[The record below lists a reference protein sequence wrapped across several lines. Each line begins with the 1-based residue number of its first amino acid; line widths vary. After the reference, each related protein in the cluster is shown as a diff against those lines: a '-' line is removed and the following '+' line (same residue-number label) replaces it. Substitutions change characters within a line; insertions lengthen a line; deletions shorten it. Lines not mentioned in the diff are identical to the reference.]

1 MKANRWLCLLLAICL
16 VFTLA
21 ACGGGG
27 GGSGSDDPSGGG
39 GGGGGPEEPVIPPSD
54 NYLCFTANADS
65 CSISTNIIGSLTTT
79 PSLEY
84 STDKENW
91 EPFIINATTVDLAN
105 TGNKIYIRA
114 TNSNASFSGSEGWI
128 SFVISGS
135 VSASGNIMSLL
146 EKYCRTLSVP
156 AYAFRFLFNCCS
168 LTTAPELPAT
178 NLAES
183 CYRSMFMFC
192 DHLTTAPE
200 LPATTLA
207 ESCYASMFICCD
219 HLTTAPELPATTLVK
234 SCYNSMFQSCSSL
247 TTAPELPATT
257 LAKTCYESMFNGC
270 SSLTTAPALPAIT
283 LADSC
288 YYSMFNG
295 CYNLNSITV
304 YFTTWNDA
312 TYNWVNGVS
321 ATGTFTCPSILPD
334 EVDDAYKS
342 KKPLGW
348 TMVPF

>member
-1 MKANRWLCLLLAICL
+1 MAICL

-27 GGSGSDDPSGGG
+27 GGSDDPSGGGGGG

-91 EPFIINATTVDLAN
+91 EPFIINATTVDLTN

-114 TNSNASFSGSEGWI
+114 TNSNASFSESEGWI

-207 ESCYASMFICCD
+207 ESCYNSMFICCD

-234 SCYNSMFQSCSSL
+234 SCYNSMFHGCSSL